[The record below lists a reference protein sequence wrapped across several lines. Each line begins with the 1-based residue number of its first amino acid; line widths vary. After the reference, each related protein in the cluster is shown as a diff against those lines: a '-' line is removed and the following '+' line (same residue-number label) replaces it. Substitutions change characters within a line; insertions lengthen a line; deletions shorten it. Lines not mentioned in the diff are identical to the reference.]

1 MDINEYQK
9 LSPQDFLLSLTD
21 KNHQDYKEIIDHKL
35 K

>member
-9 LSPQDFLLSLTD
+9 LSPQDLLLRYAD
-21 KNHQDYKEIIDHKL
+21 KNHRDYKEIIDHKL